1 MITVYGIGHCDT
13 VRKARR
19 WLKEH
24 ELEHRFIDM
33 RKQGL
38 DAEELDAWVHAHG
51 WESLLNRRGTT
62 WRKLPETDRQAI
74 DEPKA
79 KSLMLRHVSLIKR
92 PIVRIGCHGPV
103 ILGFDPQDWEMVFDV

>member
-1 MITVYGIGHCDT
+1 MITVYGISNCDT

-19 WLKEH
+19 WLDEH
-24 ELEHRFIDM
+24 ELEYRFIDL

-38 DAEELDAWVHAHG
+38 DTEELDAWISAQG

-62 WRKLPETDRQAI
+62 WRKLPETDRADV
-74 DEPKA
+74 DEQKA
-79 KSLMLRHVSLIKR
+79 KSLMLRQVSLIKR
-92 PIVRIGCHGPV
+92 PIVRIGSSGPV

>member
-1 MITVYGIGHCDT
+1 MITIYGISNCDT

-19 WLKEH
+19 WLDEH
-24 ELEHRFIDM
+24 ELEYRFIDM

-38 DAEELDAWVHAHG
+38 DTEELDAWISAQG

-62 WRKLPETDRQAI
+62 WRKLPETDRADV
-74 DEPKA
+74 DEQKA
-79 KSLMLRHVSLIKR
+79 KSLMLKQVSLIKR
-92 PIVRIGCHGPV
+92 PIVRIGSSGPV

>member
-1 MITVYGIGHCDT
+1 MITVYGISNCDT

-19 WLKEH
+19 WLDEN
-24 ELEHRFIDM
+24 ELEYRFVDL

-38 DAEELDAWVHAHG
+38 DAEELDAWVNARG

-62 WRKLPETDRQAI
+62 WRKLPETDRADV
-74 DEPKA
+74 DEQKA
-79 KSLMLRHVSLIKR
+79 KSLMLRQVSLIKR
-92 PIVRIGCHGPV
+92 PIVRIGSSGPV